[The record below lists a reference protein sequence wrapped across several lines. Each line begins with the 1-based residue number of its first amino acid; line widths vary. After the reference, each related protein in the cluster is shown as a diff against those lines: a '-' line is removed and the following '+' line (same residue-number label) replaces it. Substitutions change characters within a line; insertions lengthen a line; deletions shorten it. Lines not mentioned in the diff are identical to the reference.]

1 MRKWLKDARTAKN
14 MTMKQIAAELGI
26 TESYYSLIENGDR
39 QKTMDI
45 SLAKKLSEILSIPVP
60 EKNWPRSASLR
71 LENTLYR

>member
-45 SLAKKLSEILSIPVP
+45 SLAKKLSEILSIPV
-60 EKNWPRSASLR
+60 EKIVSMETESCVMG
-71 LENTLYR
+71 

>member
-45 SLAKKLSEILSIPVP
+45 SLAKKLSEILSIPV
-60 EKNWPRSASLR
+60 EKIVAMETESGV
-71 LENTLYR
+71 TG

>member
-14 MTMKQIAAELGI
+14 LTMKQIAAELGI

-45 SLAKKLSEILSIPVP
+45 SLAKKLSEILSIPV
-60 EKNWPRSASLR
+60 EKIVTMETESGV
-71 LENTLYR
+71 TG

>member
-14 MTMKQIAAELGI
+14 LTMKQISAELGI

-45 SLAKKLSEILSIPVP
+45 ALAKKLSEILSIPV
-60 EKNWPRSASLR
+60 EKIVEMETESGV
-71 LENTLYR
+71 TG